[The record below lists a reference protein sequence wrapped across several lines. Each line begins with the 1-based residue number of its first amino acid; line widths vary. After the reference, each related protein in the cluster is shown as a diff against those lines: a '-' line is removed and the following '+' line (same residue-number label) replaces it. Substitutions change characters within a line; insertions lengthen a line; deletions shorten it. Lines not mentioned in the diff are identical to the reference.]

1 MASLAGS
8 TVGLGCSAK
17 RPTML
22 EQLLEEIN
30 FQRTKEMRQLLKDSD
45 SGFVMLQGTT
55 YWTDLFVRHFL
66 FQAEHTID
74 GDDLLFF
81 VRKKHVKASSRFLP
95 KFETEVD
102 VFRKDSKKL
111 PIGDPDIDWE
121 ETVYLN
127 LVVHQFD
134 YTLTL
139 AICTRT
145 SPKELQVLRRH
156 SQKVY
161 ASPSRRRMDA
171 KGDLEEMTYPH
182 ICFMVDNFDEVF
194 CDILVRDGEMV
205 CVELVASDREGA
217 IQGVIFLGSIRY
229 DALKKVY
236 DARSS
241 LSTKMAQRMT
251 FGLFSGAAS
260 QRVEFVR
267 MKGPQGKGH
276 AEMAVTK
283 PKGSGAETPTSE
295 PGYCVTDALWD
306 ADWDD
311 AEELFMYRHQRRLS
325 DPSSNLNNF
334 VRGGWKTKPDS
345 AATKARSENE
355 GLDSMANGLSEIEAG
370 DVRDAM
376 STSYTNGDSNGQ
388 VRACVEANRSGHQSV
403 QSSPLP
409 SRRSFIRPARFPGGA
424 VRVPGSP
431 LSQLGRASTRHGS
444 MLATD
449 EQRHSDSHGLGDDS
463 GCDVTRDESTTSDT
477 TAIDQSKDQQKLEIG
492 SEPPISSTKKSGL
505 SEDKVRRRLDSGAIL
520 VNGTEEL
527 PLVFDSNETNGTN
540 GTNGTPSPVPEQT
553 PRLAERRR
561 VRSRSLVNDGHQTP
575 ASPSIHSSFRDR
587 PRRFIVDDFV
597 TASRNQ
603 TGIATPLGTSEKSQT
618 LPRRRRVRSDS
629 GLGQGASLLPPHRVT
644 PDGTAIYYWCELPR
658 PPGYQ
663 ELDDGAYNPLWTMRG
678 FTQTF
683 HFWKETKRA
692 QSVPL
697 NAFLTYITLPWWSI
711 AKDILDHR
719 EGPILTF

>member
-8 TVGLGCSAK
+8 STGFM
-17 RPTML
+17 RPPTML

-30 FQRTKEMRQLLKDSD
+30 FQRTKEMRQLLKDD

-81 VRKKHVKASSRFLP
+81 VRKKHVKTSSRYLP

-205 CVELVASDREGA
+205 CVELVASDRDGA
-217 IQGVIFLGSIRY
+217 VQGVIFLGSIRY

-260 QRVEFVR
+260 QRIEFVR

-295 PGYCVTDALWD
+295 PGYCATDALWD

-325 DPSSNLNNF
+325 DPSANLNNF
-334 VRGGWKTKPDS
+334 VRGGWRTKPDS

-370 DVRDAM
+370 DVRDAE
-376 STSYTNGDSNGQ
+376 GQDSSWGGRGSPADSHRNSRSPRCQ
-388 VRACVEANRSGHQSV
+388 RRRSPQLLSRHANRKQRPQNHHIEVGSEI
-403 QSSPLP
+403 LP
-409 SRRSFIRPARFPGGA
+409 PGTCLTDDN
-424 VRVPGSP
+424 VR
-431 LSQLGRASTRHGS
+431 
-444 MLATD
+444 
-449 EQRHSDSHGLGDDS
+449 
-463 GCDVTRDESTTSDT
+463 
-477 TAIDQSKDQQKLEIG
+477 QKL
-492 SEPPISSTKKSGL
+492 
-505 SEDKVRRRLDSGAIL
+505 DAGAIL
-520 VNGTEEL
+520 VHGKEEL
-527 PLVFDSNETNGTN
+527 PLNYEADENNASTNHHQHHHSHRRDPRHRHPAENDRDNEDAHRIVLGNSEGHHLSVEDLRGRMSDAGN
-540 GTNGTPSPVPEQT
+540 DAALGIEHEESRKNKNKNESP
-553 PRLAERRR
+553 A
-561 VRSRSLVNDGHQTP
+561 
-575 ASPSIHSSFRDR
+575 RDR
-587 PRRFIVDDFV
+587 NANAKLPRGANGCTTQRQS
-597 TASRNQ
+597 A
-603 TGIATPLGTSEKSQT
+603 T
-618 LPRRRRVRSDS
+618 LPRRRRRRALS
-629 GLGQGASLLPPHRVT
+629 GSVTGNPLPPHRVT

-658 PPGYQ
+658 RPGSQ

-683 HFWKETKRA
+683 HFWKETRRA

>member
-1 MASLAGS
+1 MASFASYSG
-8 TVGLGCSAK
+8 
-17 RPTML
+17 RPPTML

-30 FQRTKEMRQLLKDSD
+30 FQRTKEMRQLLKDD

-66 FQAEHTID
+66 FQAENTID

-81 VRKKHVKASSRFLP
+81 VRKKHIKTSSKYLP

-217 IQGVIFLGSIRY
+217 VQGVIFLGSIRY

-251 FGLFSGAAS
+251 FGLFSGATT

-306 ADWDD
+306 AEWDD
-311 AEELFMYRHQRRLS
+311 AEELFLYRHQRRLS
-325 DPSSNLNNF
+325 DPSANLNNF
-334 VRGGWKTKPDS
+334 VRGGWRTKPDS
-345 AATKARSENE
+345 AAAKARSENE
-355 GLDSMANGLSEIEAG
+355 GLDSMANGLNEIEAG
-370 DVRDAM
+370 DVRDGDDEAEDE
-376 STSYTNGDSNGQ
+376 TTRTTTTKTNGCRPR
-388 VRACVEANRSGHQSV
+388 VHCRSA
-403 QSSPLP
+403 QSSPAVT
-409 SRRSFIRPARFPGGA
+409 RRSMKQARMLSTA
-424 VRVPGSP
+424 RSP
-431 LSQLGRASTRHGS
+431 LMGRS
-444 MLATD
+444 
-449 EQRHSDSHGLGDDS
+449 
-463 GCDVTRDESTTSDT
+463 VTRRNRAPRETISHSRGLKSQSSSDENNHM
-477 TAIDQSKDQQKLEIG
+477 ADQVIQSIEVG
-492 SEPPISSTKKSGL
+492 SEILVASGA
-505 SEDKVRRRLDSGAIL
+505 SPTDDNVRQKLDSGAIL
-520 VNGTEEL
+520 VDGTEEL
-527 PLVFDSNETNGTN
+527 PCCENNE
-540 GTNGTPSPVPEQT
+540 PQT
-553 PRLAERRR
+553 HSHHLRERRR
-561 VRSRSLVNDGHQTP
+561 RRSRSLIDSKTPSDEDVFGDNENEPDKDDNANDNAKLT
-575 ASPSIHSSFRDR
+575 
-587 PRRFIVDDFV
+587 
-597 TASRNQ
+597 SR
-603 TGIATPLGTSEKSQT
+603 AERCAT
-618 LPRRRRVRSDS
+618 LPRRRRRRAHS
-629 GLGQGASLLPPHRVT
+629 GCFTGNPLPPHRVT
-644 PDGTAIYYWCELPR
+644 PDGTAIYYWCEMPR
-658 PPGYQ
+658 RPGSQ

-683 HFWKETKRA
+683 HFWKENKRA

-711 AKDILDHR
+711 AKDILDNR

>member
-1 MASLAGS
+1 MATLAGNS
-8 TVGLGCSAK
+8 SSGLA
-17 RPTML
+17 RPLTML

-30 FQRTKEMRQLLKDSD
+30 FQRTKESRQVLKDD
-45 SGFVMLQGTT
+45 SGFVILQGTT

-81 VRKKHVKASSRFLP
+81 VRRKHVKTSSRYLP

-102 VFRKDSKKL
+102 VYRKDSKKL

-205 CVELVASDREGA
+205 CVELVASDREGV

-260 QRVEFVR
+260 QRIEFVR
-267 MKGPQGKGH
+267 MKGPRGKGH

-295 PGYCVTDALWD
+295 PGYCATDSLWD

-325 DPSSNLNNF
+325 DPSANLNNY
-334 VRGGWKTKPDS
+334 VRGGWRTKPDT

-355 GLDSMANGLSEIEAG
+355 GLDSMANGLNEIEAG
-370 DVRDAM
+370 DVRDGLRNHRHNNIEVGSEILVPSAACL
-376 STSYTNGDSNGQ
+376 TDDN
-388 VRACVEANRSGHQSV
+388 VR
-403 QSSPLP
+403 
-409 SRRSFIRPARFPGGA
+409 
-424 VRVPGSP
+424 
-431 LSQLGRASTRHGS
+431 
-444 MLATD
+444 
-449 EQRHSDSHGLGDDS
+449 
-463 GCDVTRDESTTSDT
+463 
-477 TAIDQSKDQQKLEIG
+477 QKL
-492 SEPPISSTKKSGL
+492 
-505 SEDKVRRRLDSGAIL
+505 DAGAIL
-520 VNGTEEL
+520 VHGKEEL
-527 PLVFDSNETNGTN
+527 PLGYE
-540 GTNGTPSPVPEQT
+540 VPDNNRKRRPYSTGQINQERMNNLENDEEHR
-553 PRLAERRR
+553 RLSDDELVRVRRNDGRRR
-561 VRSRSLVNDGHQTP
+561 LRSAGSDHEEYYTVRNKNKNDDQL
-575 ASPSIHSSFRDR
+575 RDKNANAR
-587 PRRFIVDDFV
+587 ITRGNLTTHRQS
-597 TASRNQ
+597 A
-603 TGIATPLGTSEKSQT
+603 T
-618 LPRRRRVRSDS
+618 LPRRRRRRALS
-629 GLGQGASLLPPHRVT
+629 GSFAGNPLPPHRVT

-658 PPGYQ
+658 RPGSQ

-683 HFWKETKRA
+683 HFWKETRRA

>member
-1 MASLAGS
+1 MATLAGNS
-8 TVGLGCSAK
+8 SSGLA
-17 RPTML
+17 RPLTML

-30 FQRTKEMRQLLKDSD
+30 FQRTKESRQVLKDD
-45 SGFVMLQGTT
+45 SGFVILQGTT

-81 VRKKHVKASSRFLP
+81 VRRKHVKTSSRYLP

-102 VFRKDSKKL
+102 VYRKDSKKL

-205 CVELVASDREGA
+205 CVELVASDREGV

-260 QRVEFVR
+260 QRIEFVR
-267 MKGPQGKGH
+267 MKGPRGKGH

-295 PGYCVTDALWD
+295 PGYCATDSLWD

-325 DPSSNLNNF
+325 DPSANLNNY
-334 VRGGWKTKPDS
+334 VRGGWRTKPDT

-355 GLDSMANGLSEIEAG
+355 GLDSMANGLNEIEAG
-370 DVRDAM
+370 DVRDADLQ
-376 STSYTNGDSNGQ
+376 DSSWGGRGSPGNH
-388 VRACVEANRSGHQSV
+388 RSPHARRRRSPHLPGRQ
-403 QSSPLP
+403 QSSKQTQRN
-409 SRRSFIRPARFPGGA
+409 SWERTGNEN
-424 VRVPGSP
+424 SP
-431 LSQLGRASTRHGS
+431 NRKEAYHET
-444 MLATD
+444 
-449 EQRHSDSHGLGDDS
+449 HGLRNHRHNNIEVGSEILVPSAACLTDDN
-463 GCDVTRDESTTSDT
+463 VR
-477 TAIDQSKDQQKLEIG
+477 QKL
-492 SEPPISSTKKSGL
+492 
-505 SEDKVRRRLDSGAIL
+505 DAGAIL
-520 VNGTEEL
+520 VHGKEEL
-527 PLVFDSNETNGTN
+527 PLGYE
-540 GTNGTPSPVPEQT
+540 VPDNNRKRRPYSTGQINQERMNNLENDEEHR
-553 PRLAERRR
+553 RLSDDELVRVRRNDGRRR
-561 VRSRSLVNDGHQTP
+561 LRSAGSDHEEYYTVRNKNKNDDQL
-575 ASPSIHSSFRDR
+575 RDKNANAR
-587 PRRFIVDDFV
+587 ITRGNLTTHRQS
-597 TASRNQ
+597 A
-603 TGIATPLGTSEKSQT
+603 T
-618 LPRRRRVRSDS
+618 LPRRRRRRALS
-629 GLGQGASLLPPHRVT
+629 GSFAGNPLPPHRVT

-658 PPGYQ
+658 RPGSQ

-683 HFWKETKRA
+683 HFWKETRRA

>member
-1 MASLAGS
+1 MASSAGS
-8 TVGLGCSAK
+8 SLGFPK
-17 RPTML
+17 PPTML

-30 FQRTKEMRQLLKDSD
+30 FQRTKEMRQLLKDD

-66 FQAEHTID
+66 FQGEHTID

-81 VRKKHVKASSRFLP
+81 VRKKHIKTSSRYVP

-205 CVELVASDREGA
+205 CVELVASDRDGA
-217 IQGVIFLGSIRY
+217 VQGVIFLGSIRY

-251 FGLFSGAAS
+251 FGLFSGASS

-295 PGYCVTDALWD
+295 PGYSVTDALWD
-306 ADWDD
+306 TDWDD

-325 DPSSNLNNF
+325 DPSANLNNF
-334 VRGGWKTKPDS
+334 VRGGWRTKPES
-345 AATKARSENE
+345 TGVKARSENE
-355 GLDSMANGLSEIEAG
+355 GLDSMANGLNEIEAG
-370 DVRDAM
+370 DVRD
-376 STSYTNGDSNGQ
+376 
-388 VRACVEANRSGHQSV
+388 
-403 QSSPLP
+403 
-409 SRRSFIRPARFPGGA
+409 
-424 VRVPGSP
+424 
-431 LSQLGRASTRHGS
+431 
-444 MLATD
+444 
-449 EQRHSDSHGLGDDS
+449 
-463 GCDVTRDESTTSDT
+463 
-477 TAIDQSKDQQKLEIG
+477 
-492 SEPPISSTKKSGL
+492 
-505 SEDKVRRRLDSGAIL
+505 
-520 VNGTEEL
+520 
-527 PLVFDSNETNGTN
+527 
-540 GTNGTPSPVPEQT
+540 
-553 PRLAERRR
+553 
-561 VRSRSLVNDGHQTP
+561 
-575 ASPSIHSSFRDR
+575 
-587 PRRFIVDDFV
+587 
-597 TASRNQ
+597 
-603 TGIATPLGTSEKSQT
+603 
-618 LPRRRRVRSDS
+618 
-629 GLGQGASLLPPHRVT
+629 
-644 PDGTAIYYWCELPR
+644 
-658 PPGYQ
+658 

-683 HFWKETKRA
+683 HFWKETRRA

-719 EGPILTF
+719 EDPILTF